1 MKSFHQIVVDIASVP
16 KKPGATNTLS
26 RRPFIDR
33 AVNGTSPDIRRNL
46 KPQLQR
52 PELKKPEPQCDYKL
66 APLELNAQDDDL
78 FNYDTYSF
86 KDIEGEVVNL
96 CSGRLSRDLFLDDFT
111 DIKHLSQKDSLNIL
125 RSYCNYR
132 ALETPPPEISSD
144 LDMFI
149 EMPESN
155 FFLNSGD
162 YSEELLEE
170 SVEDISLPGANL
182 DESDM

>member
-1 MKSFHQIVVDIASVP
+1 
-16 KKPGATNTLS
+16 
-26 RRPFIDR
+26 
-33 AVNGTSPDIRRNL
+33 
-46 KPQLQR
+46 
-52 PELKKPEPQCDYKL
+52 
-66 APLELNAQDDDL
+66 
-78 FNYDTYSF
+78 
-86 KDIEGEVVNL
+86 
-96 CSGRLSRDLFLDDFT
+96 
-111 DIKHLSQKDSLNIL
+111 
-125 RSYCNYR
+125 
-132 ALETPPPEISSD
+132 LETPPPEISSD

>member
-1 MKSFHQIVVDIASVP
+1 MKTFHQIVVDIASVP

-86 KDIEGEVVNL
+86 KDIE
-96 CSGRLSRDLFLDDFT
+96 DDFS

>member
-1 MKSFHQIVVDIASVP
+1 MFSSPAIHVFSQENIASVP

-86 KDIEGEVVNL
+86 KDIE
-96 CSGRLSRDLFLDDFT
+96 DDFS

>member
-1 MKSFHQIVVDIASVP
+1 MFSSPAIQVFSQENIASVP

-86 KDIEGEVVNL
+86 KDIE
-96 CSGRLSRDLFLDDFT
+96 DDFT

>member
-1 MKSFHQIVVDIASVP
+1 MFSSPAIHVFSQENIASVP

-86 KDIEGEVVNL
+86 KDIE
-96 CSGRLSRDLFLDDFT
+96 DDFS

-162 YSEELLEE
+162 YIEELLEE

>member
-1 MKSFHQIVVDIASVP
+1 MFSSPAIQVFSQENIASVP

-86 KDIEGEVVNL
+86 KDIE
-96 CSGRLSRDLFLDDFT
+96 DDFS

-162 YSEELLEE
+162 YIEELLEE

>member
-1 MKSFHQIVVDIASVP
+1 MFSSPAIQVFSQENIASVP

-86 KDIEGEVVNL
+86 KDIE
-96 CSGRLSRDLFLDDFT
+96 DDFS